1 MIPICPRRRRITR
14 LRDTAEGHV
23 LRKLFEIR
31 GGDFSAK
38 FRFFRRRHFVR
49 MKRVRPAA
57 AG

>member
-1 MIPICPRRRRITR
+1 MTQ

-23 LRKLFEIR
+23 LRKLFEIHH
-31 GGDFSAK
+31 GGFSAK

-49 MKRVRPAA
+49 MKRVEPAA